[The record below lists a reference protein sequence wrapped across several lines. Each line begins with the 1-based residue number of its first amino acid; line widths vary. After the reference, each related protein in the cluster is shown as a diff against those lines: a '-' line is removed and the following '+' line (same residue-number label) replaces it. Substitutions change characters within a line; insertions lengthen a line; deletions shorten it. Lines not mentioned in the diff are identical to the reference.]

1 MISMAGVV
9 AQGLV
14 RRDGAGILAY
24 IMSKKG
30 GGAVRMRAFRIIKTA
45 LLLWLAALLPAVAQ
59 EARPNIVLI
68 LADDAG
74 FSDFGAYGSE
84 IATPNIDALAARG
97 TLFSNFHASPICA
110 PSRAMLMTGVDS
122 HLAGVGN
129 LPESAPLEHR
139 GQPGYIGRLADDVV
153 TVASRLGAA
162 GYRTTMTGK
171 WHLGHGEGAHPAAR
185 GFDRSFA
192 LEASGADNWEKKSYL
207 PIYDDAPW
215 YEDGKP
221 ADLPENFYSSEF
233 LVDKTIEY
241 LEEGRQE
248 GRPFFS
254 YVAFQAIHIPVQA
267 PRAFIEKYEGVYDE
281 GWGALRE
288 ARFRAVIERGLLPA
302 DMELGPMPEGLRDW
316 NERSEDEKRMLAKS
330 MAVNAA
336 MLEAMDFH
344 VGRLI
349 DYLKETGQ
357 YDNTIFIVLSDN
369 GPEPGDPLATP
380 GFRQWL
386 WWNDYARD
394 VETLG
399 EKGSYAFIGPEF
411 ASAAASPGA
420 FFKMQAGE
428 GGLRVPLILAGRGI
442 ARAQMTDAF
451 SYITDI
457 APTILELAGVAATAE
472 FEGTAVKEMTGRSL
486 MPLLSGTATRV
497 RGESDAVGIEAAGNA
512 ALFRGDYKLTRNA
525 KPYGDM
531 QWYLYDLARDP
542 GETKDLSQ
550 AEPELF
556 AEMLAEYAA
565 YAERVGVREVPEGYD
580 QTAQLTT
587 NRVHDQVRA
596 NWPVLTVLVL
606 LLLGG
611 VFWGCVRASPAA
623 WRRLHG

>member
-1 MISMAGVV
+1 
-9 AQGLV
+9 
-14 RRDGAGILAY
+14 
-24 IMSKKG
+24 
-30 GGAVRMRAFRIIKTA
+30 MRAFGIIKTA
-45 LLLWLAALLPAVAQ
+45 LMLWLAALLPAVAQ
-59 EARPNIVLI
+59 DARPNIVLI

-84 IATPNIDALAARG
+84 IATPNIDALAAKG

-122 HLAGVGN
+122 HLAGIGN

-139 GQPGYIGRLADDVV
+139 GRPGYLGRLADDVV

-171 WHLGHGEGAHPAAR
+171 WHLGHGEGSHPAAR

-221 ADLPENFYSSEF
+221 ADLPDDFYSSEF

-241 LEEGRQE
+241 LEEGRDE

-254 YVAFQAIHIPVQA
+254 YVAFMAIHIPLQA
-267 PRAFIEKYEGVYDE
+267 PREFIEKYEGVYDG
-281 GWGALRE
+281 GWDALRE

-302 DMELGPMPEGLRDW
+302 EMELGPMPDGLRDW
-316 NERSEDEKRMLAKS
+316 NERTEEEKRFLAKS

-349 DYLKETGQ
+349 DYLKESGQ
-357 YDNTIFIVLSDN
+357 YDNTVFIVLSDN
-369 GPEPGDPLATP
+369 GPEPGDPTATP
-380 GFRQWL
+380 GFTQWL
-386 WWNDYARD
+386 RWVGYARD
-394 VETLG
+394 YETLG

-420 FFKMQAGE
+420 FFKFHAGE
-428 GGLRVPLILAGRGI
+428 GGLRVPLIFAGRGVS
-442 ARAQMTDAF
+442 RAGATGAF

-457 APTILELAGVAATAE
+457 APTILDLAGVAAVDE
-472 FEGTAVKEMTGRSL
+472 FEGVAVQKMTGRSL
-486 MPLLSGTATRV
+486 APLLSGQATRV
-497 RGESDAVGIEAAGNA
+497 YGETDAVGIEAAGNA

-525 KPYGDM
+525 LPYGDG
-531 QWYLYDLARDP
+531 QWRLHDLARDP

-556 AEMLAEYAA
+556 AEMMAEYDA
-565 YAERVGVREVPEGYD
+565 YAARVGALEVPKGYN
-580 QTAQLTT
+580 QITQLTT
-587 NRVHDQVRA
+587 NRVHDQLWA
-596 NWPVLTVLVL
+596 NWPAVLAVL
-606 LLLGG
+606 LLVLGG
-611 VFWGCVRASPAA
+611 AFWGCVRASPRA
-623 WRRLHG
+623 WRGFHG